1 MHTPPGFNLIILP
14 FFEEI
19 RKVEDN
25 YFDDFELA
33 LNKMGETDPEG
44 SIDEKYWK
52 IWDQM
57 KAEKQD
63 HKEYRRVDEMQP
75 EEKVKYVDRLLR
87 LGTVEDTTCKE
98 LIDAF
103 CVDDF
108 SPLYF
113 ENPEIQ
119 TFYKNLQA
127 LALNHEN
134 AEKVEDHIQ
143 PDQEGLQSNADLI
156 EHFKDTFN
164 LDYKRK
170 NVNSNPFARNL
181 QKKVKKTENLGV
193 KRNIEKKKVKKPK
206 KPKEKKIVQEF
217 KKEDR
222 KENHKNAVFVV
233 EEKFVS
239 DSL

>member
-1 MHTPPGFNLIILP
+1 MPLTPDYYFECAESKFFLKKEEIDKMKQVKDMREFTLLGFKPLSSLKWYHNLRASIFIYPDNEQVKNSSIFCDALIRELHETGQIAICRFKPSHQRAYRMCALLPQIEENGEGMHTPPGFNLIILP

-87 LGTVEDTTCKE
+87 LGTVEDT
-98 LIDAF
+98 
-103 CVDDF
+103 
-108 SPLYF
+108 
-113 ENPEIQ
+113 
-119 TFYKNLQA
+119 
-127 LALNHEN
+127 
-134 AEKVEDHIQ
+134 
-143 PDQEGLQSNADLI
+143 
-156 EHFKDTFN
+156 
-164 LDYKRK
+164 R
-170 NVNSNPFARNL
+170 AR
-181 QKKVKKTENLGV
+181 
-193 KRNIEKKKVKKPK
+193 
-206 KPKEKKIVQEF
+206 
-217 KKEDR
+217 
-222 KENHKNAVFVV
+222 
-233 EEKFVS
+233 S
-239 DSL
+239 